1 MTTNT
6 NNVNRPQRQT
16 LASQTDRL
24 EGILAGLPESL
35 GQTVAEAVQDAVG
48 KAVELAVREVLTNPE
63 ILRVLQAQMGPNPEP
78 AKSAQDGALSK
89 SLGQAWQRTRENA
102 TWAGAKVGEQA
113 AAVGSWL
120 SRACAWL
127 GGCVQAGWAWASGAY
142 GQAAAG
148 VAAVCNTLPA
158 LLMILWKYRKPL
170 LVAVAVGLVVGLGAY
185 CAGPF
190 VASFVSGLLAFV
202 GALVVNLVRRLR
214 TVMEAVRLPGNWA
227 S

>member
-1 MTTNT
+1 MTTST
-6 NNVNRPQRQT
+6 NNNRPQRQT
-16 LASQTDRL
+16 LASQIDRL

-48 KAVELAVREVLTNPE
+48 KAVELALRELLTSPE
-63 ILRVLQAQMGPNPEP
+63 ILRVLQAQMAPKPEP
-78 AKSAQDGALSK
+78 AKAGQDGSLSK
-89 SLGQAWQRTRENA
+89 SLGQAWERTRDNA
-102 TWAGAKVGEQA
+102 VWAGAKVGEQA
-113 AAVGSWL
+113 VAVGGWL
-120 SRACAWL
+120 SRACAWV
-127 GGCVQAGWAWASGAY
+127 GGCVQTGWTWASGAC
-142 GQAAAG
+142 GRAAAG
-148 VAAVCNTLPA
+148 VAVVCGALPA
-158 LLMILWKYRKPL
+158 LLMVLAKYRKPL
-170 LVAVAVGLVVGLGAY
+170 LVALAVGLVVGLGAY

>member
-6 NNVNRPQRQT
+6 NTNSRPQRQT
-16 LASQTDRL
+16 LASQIDRL
-24 EGILAGLPESL
+24 ENILTSLPEIL

-63 ILRVLQAQMGPNPEP
+63 IVNALRDAAPATEQAKTMPDGSL
-78 AKSAQDGALSK
+78 AKT
-89 SLGQAWQRTRENA
+89 LGQTWQRTREHA
-102 TWAGAKVGEQA
+102 AWAGAKVGEKA

-120 SRACAWL
+120 SRACAWV
-127 GGCVQAGWAWASGAY
+127 GGGLQTGWSWLSGAC
-142 GQAAAG
+142 GRVAAC
-148 VAAVCNTLPA
+148 VAAVCGALPA
-158 LLMILWKYRKPL
+158 LLLILWSYRKPL
-170 LVAVAVGLVVGLGAY
+170 LVAVTVGLVVGLGAY

-214 TVMEAVRLPGNWA
+214 QVMEAVRLPGNWA

>member
-6 NNVNRPQRQT
+6 NNVNRPGRQT
-16 LASQTDRL
+16 LASQIDRL

-48 KAVELAVREVLTNPE
+48 KAVELAVREVLP
-63 ILRVLQAQMGPNPEP
+63 P
-78 AKSAQDGALSK
+78 QDGSLAK
-89 SLGQAWQRTRENA
+89 SLGQAWERTRENA

-120 SRACAWL
+120 SRTCAWV
-127 GGCVQAGWAWASGAY
+127 GGCLQTGWAWASGAC
-142 GQAAAG
+142 GRVAAG
-148 VAAVCNTLPA
+148 VAAVWSALPV
-158 LLMILWKYRKPL
+158 LLMLLWKYRKPL
-170 LVAVAVGLVVGLGAY
+170 LVAVTVGLVVGMGAY

-202 GALVVNLVRRLR
+202 GALIVNLVRRLR
-214 TVMEAVRLPGNWA
+214 QVMEAVRLPGNWA